1 MVDILQESN
10 VFIES
15 PSAAEAQ
22 ARWEQNYNVKYGF
35 WDRYGAQFKFSM
47 NSPTIDGELYDKIR
61 GHKNGKLIT
70 ADEANKIYPTE
81 RPYTSD
87 VDEGDARYW
96 NERYNN
102 QQARQTII
110 GDSKGM
116 MDAIGLFATGVAGG
130 IAGAPVSNA
139 AMAAVSTAFPIAGL
153 FKAGA
158 IGERVLGANIAG
170 YLASQKLISQM
181 VLNGVENAAQAIP
194 LEIATQSLAQGNYRE
209 YTNENYWDNIRNA
222 ALFGAGITAAS
233 RATTKAINYFTMGKK
248 KGLTPIQ
255 TSRDLGDAALA
266 KEAGINI
273 TPEEKFE
280 ARKTDVHRIRSYQY
294 AQLSEDL
301 DTMAKRKGT
310 PEGISPLSDELMYIG
325 AKSYDGEV
333 IYGQQKIDGDFGTG
347 VYLVS
352 DQNKAFNSATGAF
365 DGDNGT
371 VITMKLGTGLKLFDI
386 TKPIP
391 PDILDKLKPVL
402 GAELY
407 DDLKADV
414 GTSLKDVLEGTSTRM
429 EIAIDEDAVASTF
442 HESGYAGY
450 QWRNEGVE
458 NPHNAV
464 MLFDKDY
471 GKVVNAS
478 DAVLDESQL
487 AENQAF
493 ATKFYADKADPIEMR
508 KAAISEIVTREELA
522 EFDEIP
528 ERIEQTEL
536 DKEVQNRIA
545 DIKEDYA
552 GTPIVEEI
560 NGEATPETARE
571 MTKALIVCLRKP

>member
-1 MVDILQESN
+1 MADILQESN

-22 ARWEQNYNVKYGF
+22 ARWEQNYSVKYGF

-47 NSPTIDGELYDKIR
+47 NSPTIDGELYDKLH
-61 GHKNGKLIT
+61 GHKNGKLIP
-70 ADEANKIYPTE
+70 ADEANKLYPTE

-116 MDAIGLFATGVAGG
+116 TDAIGLFATGVAGG

-139 AMAAVSTAFPIAGL
+139 AMAAVSAAFPIAGL

-170 YLASQKLISQM
+170 YLASQRLISQM
-181 VLNGVENAAQAIP
+181 VLNGVENAAQAVP

-209 YTNENYWDNIRNA
+209 YTNENYWENIRNA

-280 ARKTDVHRIRSYQY
+280 ARKADIHRTRSYQY
-294 AQLSEDL
+294 AQPSEDL
-301 DTMAKRKGT
+301 NTMAKRKGT
-310 PEGISPLSDELMYIG
+310 PEGISPLADELMYVG
-325 AKSYDGEV
+325 AKSYDGES

-352 DQNKAFNSATGAF
+352 DQNKAFNSATSAF

-371 VITMKLGTGLKLFDI
+371 VITMKLGTDLKLFDI

-391 PDILDKLKPVL
+391 PDILDKLKPIL
-402 GAELY
+402 GTKLY
-407 DDLKADV
+407 DELNVDI
-414 GTSLKDVLEGTSTRM
+414 GTSLKDILDGTSTRM
-429 EIAIDEDAVASTF
+429 EIAIDEDAIATVF

-458 NPHNAV
+458 NPHNAA

-471 GKVVNAS
+471 AKVTSVS

-487 AENQAF
+487 VENQAN
-493 ATKFYADKADPIEMR
+493 ATKFYSAKADPIEMR
-508 KAAISEIVTREELA
+508 KAAISEMVTREELE
-522 EFDEIP
+522 EFDDIP

-552 GTPIVEEI
+552 GTPIVEEL